1 MKLVAKSPG
10 AAAIIG
16 YGDEG
21 GEISEVQEF
30 PGVWKRRAHKALQ
43 AGQQG
48 GKPRPAANG
57 KNPQAVDHEAAR
69 GAGDVGQRRVFTP
82 LSEESFC
89 SPLEPLHRGA
99 ARAPGKRRARAVKD
113 RVLGS

>member
-30 PGVWKRRAHKALQ
+30 PGVWKRRGTKRF
-43 AGQQG
+43 
-48 GKPRPAANG
+48 RPASKA
-57 KNPQAVDHEAAR
+57 
-69 GAGDVGQRRVFTP
+69 
-82 LSEESFC
+82 ES
-89 SPLEPLHRGA
+89 PVPPPMAKTLRP
-99 ARAPGKRRARAVKD
+99 
-113 RVLGS
+113 